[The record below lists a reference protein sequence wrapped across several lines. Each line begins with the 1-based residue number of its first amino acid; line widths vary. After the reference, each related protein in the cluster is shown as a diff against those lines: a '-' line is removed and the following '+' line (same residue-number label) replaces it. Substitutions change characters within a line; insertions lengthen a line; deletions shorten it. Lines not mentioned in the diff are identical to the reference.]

1 MKRTLQIS
9 MLIAIVTLFSYKA
22 NSAVQAKAGAQCT
35 KVASKQVVKGKRY
48 ICIKSGSKLVW
59 SKGVAVLVSAPATS
73 KTPAPMVQEGQ
84 NPFNSQPF
92 PDAFTR
98 AEMVE
103 ALFRSFDEFMKKPPN
118 VNSFKII
125 IDSNFQRDST
135 AITKLVSDAYAV
147 LPFPSGYPT
156 TIVILSDDPV
166 LIERSVK
173 ENGFGKGNQQ
183 LSGNHCK
190 NCAGYGWGTSRK
202 PLSSVTTH
210 EIFHIWQMAAY
221 KKENDISLDTNNP
234 LNPPIWFE
242 EGGAEFF
249 SEAFYSKIS
258 GKYQSPNLDQDPNFL
273 LEPKTLKAYVSRDK
287 NRSLPYILGRVACEY
302 IVASKGMERFLEIHW
317 NVGRGQDF
325 PTAFNN
331 ALGISLDN
339 FYESFDRNVKKMFL

>member
-9 MLIAIVTLFSYKA
+9 MLIAIVTLFSYEA
-22 NSAVQAKAGAQCT
+22 NSAAQAKAGAQCA
-35 KVASKQVVKGKRY
+35 KVASKQVVKGKKFT
-48 ICIKSGSKLVW
+48 CIKSGNKLVW
-59 SKGVAVLVSAPATS
+59 NKGISVSAPTPTPS
-73 KTPAPMVQEGQ
+73 KTLAPIAQAGR
-84 NPFNSQPF
+84 NPFDSQPF
-92 PDAFTR
+92 PDTFTR

-103 ALFRSFDEFMKKPPN
+103 AVFKSFDEFMKKTPS
-118 VNSFKII
+118 VNSFKIV
-125 IDSNFQRDST
+125 IDANFQNDSA

-156 TIVILSDDPV
+156 TVVILSDDPD

-173 ENGFGKGNQQ
+173 ENGFGKGNLQ
-183 LSGNHCK
+183 LSGNHCR
-190 NCAGYGWGTSRK
+190 NCAGYGWATSRK

-221 KKENDISLDTNNP
+221 KKENDIGLDTNNP

-273 LEPKTLKAYVSRDK
+273 LEPTTLKAYVSRDK

-302 IVASKGMERFLEIHW
+302 IVASKGMEKYLDIHL
-317 NVGRGQDF
+317 NVGKGQDF

-331 ALGISLDN
+331 ALGISLEN